1 MHASD
6 YLRIKYQADRQ
17 IALSA
22 QNATGG
28 VLQAAK
34 GVASD
39 IYAGIERASWYSS
52 CFIPQYNN
60 VCLELKSEE
69 IRSLYSIES
78 IYRHRD
84 VIAYLIYLY
93 FKMVCDDVEEGNSEG
108 SARQLIRK
116 MTGVASHMN
125 VAGGTRYAFA
135 AAASVA
141 LSHSGVMSKIVAERL
156 SAKLP
161 QAVVAIQ
168 LFGIQQKCALAARQ
182 LKVMDPAY
190 YWILYQEKL
199 EMLYYFIEPMLAE
212 IIKKVK
218 LKTFANLDELADFI
232 KGNINV

>member
-17 IALSA
+17 IALST
-22 QNATGG
+22 QNALSG
-28 VLQAAK
+28 VLQSAK

-69 IRSLYSIES
+69 IRMLYSIES

-84 VIAYLIYLY
+84 IIAYILYLY
-93 FKMVCDDVEEGNSEG
+93 FKMVCDDVEEGNPEG
-108 SARQLIRK
+108 SAHKLIRK
-116 MTGVASHMN
+116 MAGLVSHMN

-141 LSHSGVMSKIVAERL
+141 LSQSGVMSTIIIERI

-161 QAVVAIQ
+161 QAVFAFQ
-168 LFGIQQKCALAARQ
+168 FYGIQQKCALAARH
-182 LKVMDPAY
+182 LKVMDPEY

-199 EMLYYFIEPMLAE
+199 EMLYYFIEPLLAE
-212 IIKKVK
+212 IIKEVK
-218 LKTFANLDELADFI
+218 SKTFSNIDELADFI
-232 KGNINV
+232 QGNVDV

>member
-17 IALSA
+17 ITLSTQNALS
-22 QNATGG
+22 G
-28 VLQAAK
+28 VLQSAK

-69 IRSLYSIES
+69 IRMLYSIES

-84 VIAYLIYLY
+84 IIAYILYLY
-93 FKMVCDDVEEGNSEG
+93 FKMVCDDVEEGNPEG
-108 SARQLIRK
+108 SAHKLIRK
-116 MTGVASHMN
+116 MAGLVSHMN

-141 LSHSGVMSKIVAERL
+141 LSQSGVMSTILIERI

-161 QAVVAIQ
+161 QAVFAFQ
-168 LFGIQQKCALAARQ
+168 FYGIQQKCALAARH
-182 LKVMDPAY
+182 LKVMDPEY

-199 EMLYYFIEPMLAE
+199 EMLYYFIEPLLAE
-212 IIKKVK
+212 IIKEVK
-218 LKTFANLDELADFI
+218 SKTFSNIDELADFI
-232 KGNINV
+232 QGNVDV

>member
-1 MHASD
+1 
-6 YLRIKYQADRQ
+6 
-17 IALSA
+17 
-22 QNATGG
+22 
-28 VLQAAK
+28 
-34 GVASD
+34 
-39 IYAGIERASWYSS
+39 
-52 CFIPQYNN
+52 
-60 VCLELKSEE
+60 
-69 IRSLYSIES
+69 
-78 IYRHRD
+78 
-84 VIAYLIYLY
+84 
-93 FKMVCDDVEEGNSEG
+93 
-108 SARQLIRK
+108 

-182 LKVMDPAY
+182 LKVMDSAY